1 MNDRCKTTW
10 PDCDFADTCSF
21 PENQKKKHKLRR
33 KILEGKKKAFFVR
46 NDHKNLDGVL
56 YVEMFL
62 NNTFLDPENLSI
74 PDLTWRPSWR
84 WCLDP

>member
-21 PENQKKKHKLRR
+21 PENQKKAQVASQNFGGK
-33 KILEGKKKAFFVR
+33 KKKAFFVR
-46 NDHKNLDGVL
+46 NDDKNPDGVL

-74 PDLTWRPSWR
+74 PDLTWRPS
-84 WCLDP
+84 